1 MDGFLISNARYKTR
15 SISIIY
21 DILMKF
27 FIFQKFNK
35 HPDNGLHAKNRHLAT
50 TERFVKKVFLK
61 SKKHLKLPEMQ
72 FSF

>member
-50 TERFVKKVFLK
+50 TERFVKKSIPKEQQTFKITWSAV
-61 SKKHLKLPEMQ
+61 
-72 FSF
+72 